1 LCGALCA
8 ALFLSA
14 MGFSARA
21 QNPIH
26 VTYLWHMHQPIYY
39 PYESVNQTDSAGR
52 FNFSVRGVH
61 DARTGAYGEWPKN
74 AVQQGTDLPNAG
86 VQVSFSGSLMENMD
100 GLYGQGWRNH
110 YRWGRNGLRTA
121 RNNPR
126 LDLVGIAYHHS
137 LMPLTTK
144 EAMRM
149 QVRLHKEAYK
159 DVWDTGGGYSKGFW
173 PPECAFDVNMIPA
186 LADEGIQWVI
196 VDNGHFDRACQGYP

>member
-1 LCGALCA
+1 MEFPNGVSIIISMSRFGQSWGVCHLRGCFFFSLT
-8 ALFLSA
+8 FLGLMAESSF
-14 MGFSARA
+14 G

-39 PYESVNQTDSAGR
+39 PYETVAQTDNSGR

-61 DARTGAYGEWPKN
+61 DARIGAYGEWPKN
-74 AVQQGTDLPNAG
+74 AVQQGSDLPHAG

-100 GLYGQGWRNH
+100 GLYGTGWRSH
-110 YRWGRNGLRTA
+110 YRWGRNGLRTT

-149 QVRLHKEAYK
+149 QVRLHKEAYR
-159 DVWDTGGGYSKGFW
+159 DV
-173 PPECAFDVNMIPA
+173 
-186 LADEGIQWVI
+186 
-196 VDNGHFDRACQGYP
+196 

>member
-1 LCGALCA
+1 MSSPVLRFLVALGVSSA
-8 ALFLSA
+8 ALLLCVPAS
-14 MGFSARA
+14 A

-39 PYESVNQTDSAGR
+39 PYESVNQTDNAGR

-74 AVQQGTDLPNAG
+74 AVQQGTDIPNSG

-126 LDLVGIAYHHS
+126 LDLVGIAS
-137 LMPLTTK
+137 ITRSCL
-144 EAMRM
+144 
-149 QVRLHKEAYK
+149 
-159 DVWDTGGGYSKGFW
+159 
-173 PPECAFDVNMIPA
+173 
-186 LADEGIQWVI
+186 
-196 VDNGHFDRACQGYP
+196 